1 MIRVDSLTLSFGR
14 TRVLRGVSFEV
25 ARGEAVAL
33 WGPNGAG
40 KTTVIRAALG
50 LLPFRGTITI
60 DGVDVRRRGKTARS
74 LVGYVPQELS
84 FYDDLRAGEAV
95 RLFGRL
101 RRTPKARGIE
111 ALERVGLADQ
121 RRKRIGALS
130 GGMKQRLALA
140 LALLA
145 DPPALILDEPTS
157 NLDAQGRADM
167 LDALVA
173 LRESGKTILFTSH
186 RSEEMD
192 QLAHRVLTIEQGRI
206 VGERRS
212 GDRCAGGAARVT
224 VHLSEDEVAR
234 AAEAVAGAGASVQR
248 NGRTISF
255 DACPSALE
263 APLRALRSAEV
274 DVLDCRIRWGG
285 DAEKGAQ
292 A

>member
-14 TRVLRGVSFEV
+14 TRVLGGVSFEV

-111 ALERVGLADQ
+111 ALERVGLSDQ

-173 LRESGKTILFTSH
+173 LRQSGKTILFTSH

-212 GDRCAGGAARVT
+212 GDSCAGAARVT
-224 VHLSEDEVAR
+224 VRLSEDEVAR
-234 AAEAVAGAGASVQR
+234 AAEAVAGAGASVER

-285 DAEKGAQ
+285 DLEKGAQ